1 MLGKVKKWLGI
12 EGVKLEL
19 VLPET
24 FDSSMGQLHGKLRFR
39 SKNASEVVAVH
50 IVMIERYS
58 RGRKDEQRIDEYELG
73 KVILDEPF
81 TVPAD
86 GEVIE
91 RDFILKFQQMS
102 APIDE
107 FADRNPFNAG
117 LAWMA
122 KRMRRVKSTF
132 RIEAEAQ
139 VKGVAL
145 NPFDKKSIEL

>member
-24 FDSSMGQLHGKLRFR
+24 FDSAMGQIHGKLRFR
-39 SKNASEVVAVH
+39 SKNASEVLAVH

-58 RGRKDEQRIDEYELG
+58 RGRKDDQRIDEYELG
-73 KVILDEPF
+73 KLILDENF
-81 TVPAD
+81 SVPGE
-86 GEVIE
+86 GEVVE
-91 RDFILKFQQMS
+91 RDFILKFNRMQ

-107 FADRNPFNAG
+107 FADRNPLNAG
-117 LAWMA
+117 LAWVA
-122 KRMRRVKSTF
+122 KRMRRVKSSY

-145 NPFDKKSIEL
+145 NPFDKKAIDL

>member
-24 FDSSMGQLHGKLRFR
+24 FDSSMGQIHGKLRFR
-39 SKNASEVVAVH
+39 SKNASEVTAVH

-58 RGRKDEQRIDEYELG
+58 RGRKEDQRIDEYELG
-73 KVILDEPF
+73 STVLDETF
-81 TVPAD
+81 KVPAE
-86 GEVIE
+86 GEVVE
-91 RDFILKFQQMS
+91 RDFVLKFNQMR

-107 FADRNPFNAG
+107 FADRNPLNAG
-117 LAWMA
+117 LAWVA
-122 KRMRRVKSTF
+122 KRMRKVKSTY

-145 NPFDKKSIEL
+145 NPFDKKRIEL